1 MEVNGMLYA
10 LICKDKPGEGL
21 ALRPQTRPAHLA
33 YLESLGP
40 KVKTAGA
47 LWDDSGA
54 SPIGSLL
61 IIEAADIEEARA
73 LAAADP
79 YARAGVFE
87 SVEVRPWKYV
97 LGAVRVE

>member
-1 MEVNGMLYA
+1 MLYA

-21 ALRPQTRPAHLA
+21 ALRQQTRPAHLA
-33 YLESLGP
+33 HLESLGT

-47 LWDDSGA
+47 LWDDSGT
-54 SPIGSLL
+54 SPVGSLL

-79 YARAGVFE
+79 YAKAGVFE
-87 SVEVRPWKYV
+87 TVEVRPWKHV
-97 LGAVRVE
+97 IGCVTVE